1 MNKRILA
8 LALTSVISGSAFAVD
23 GVFQATIDALNEPTV
38 SETAAL
44 HFGAIAPTINS
55 SCDMDTAGA
64 VTGDC
69 DLTHASILIGEV
81 SLTDLIALTDLTVNV
96 TGGDSAG
103 GELTFTPIWDINS
116 AGVGDADGIAA
127 NTPTNISVDNGPT
140 TITLDIYG
148 GMLVNLA
155 LTGGNTYTVDYTVNV
170 VFQ

>member
-44 HFGAIAPTINS
+44 HFGAIAPTVGS
-55 SCDMDTAGA
+55 SCAMDTAGA

-81 SLTDLIALTDLTVNV
+81 SLTDLVASTDLTVNV
-96 TGGDSAG
+96 TGG
-103 GELTFTPIWDINS
+103 ELTFAPVWDINS
-116 AGVGDADGIAA
+116 AGVGNADGIAA
-127 NTPTNISVDNGPT
+127 NTPTNISVDGLPT

-148 GMLVNLA
+148 GMSVNLA

>member
-8 LALTSVISGSAFAVD
+8 LALTSVISGSVLAVD
-23 GVFQATIDALNEPTV
+23 GVYQATIDALNEPTLTN
-38 SETAAL
+38 TAAL
-44 HFGAIAPTINS
+44 HFGAIAPTVGS

-81 SLTDLIALTDLTVNV
+81 SLTDLVASTDLTVNV
-96 TGGDSAG
+96 TGSSSAN
-103 GELTFTPIWDINS
+103 LTFVPIWDINS
-116 AGVGDADGIAA
+116 AGVGDADGIADGVA
-127 NTPTNISVDNGPT
+127 TNISVDGVPT
-140 TITLDIYG
+140 TITLDVYG
-148 GMLVNLA
+148 GMTVDVA